1 MVAVR
6 VTDTTSPRIASLDFN
21 LGSEEAVAE
30 TLNQLLPS
38 SGVEDTSNAT
48 NGTLTIDSNR
58 SLGGLPVMP
67 AISQLKVPRARPLP
81 PGLHAERVRVRAQ
94 PA

>member
-30 TLNQLLPS
+30 ALGQLLPS
-38 SGVEDTSNAT
+38 SGVEDTSDAT
-48 NGTLTIDSNR
+48 NGTLTIDS
-58 SLGGLPVMP
+58 SLSGLPVMP
-67 AISQLKVPRARPLP
+67 AMTQPKLPRARPLP
-81 PGLHAERVRVRAQ
+81 SSLRAERARAQ